1 MSSWLLRHMQARDT
15 EQEHR
20 ASTPLEL
27 FFDLTFVVAVSFAA
41 AGLAEAVETGRTAHG
56 VAVFAMAFFAIWW
69 GWLNFTWFASAY
81 DTDDWL
87 YRVVTLVQMGG
98 ALTVA
103 AGIPPVFSGGHFT
116 VIVVGYVIMR
126 LAMVCQWLRAWRN
139 DRARRAAATI
149 YIAGITLLQV
159 LWVVR
164 LSLPASLGNV
174 SFVVLMLG
182 ELAIPALAERRA
194 VTMFHRGH
202 VAERYGLF
210 TIIVLGEGVLASGNS
225 IIEALQDGEHVR
237 SLVTLAVSGLA
248 VLAGMW
254 WLYFVVESSEKL
266 TGYREAF
273 VWGYGHYAIFA
284 AAAAV
289 SSGIEVQV
297 AAITGTGH
305 ADGLP
310 TRLALALPLAVFVLV
325 VWALV
330 LRSAVP
336 RGADA
341 VVLAGA
347 AAMFA
352 AGFVPVADATS
363 TAIEAVLVAAVVA
376 GVVGLGGAR
385 SEPVAAEP
393 A

>member
-1 MSSWLLRHMQARDT
+1 MLSWLLRHMQARDT

-87 YRVVTLVQMGG
+87 YRIVTLVQMGG
-98 ALTVA
+98 ALS
-103 AGIPPVFSGGHFT
+103 GRRHPPVFSGGHFT

-139 DRARRAAATI
+139 DRARRATATI
-149 YIAGITLLQV
+149 YIVGITSLQV

-164 LSLPASLGNV
+164 LSLPAQLGNV

-210 TIIVLGEGVLASGNS
+210 TISCWVRACWRPATRSSWPCRTASTCGRWSRSRCPGSRCWPGCGGS
-225 IIEALQDGEHVR
+225 I
-237 SLVTLAVSGLA
+237 
-248 VLAGMW
+248 
-254 WLYFVVESSEKL
+254 SS
-266 TGYREAF
+266 
-273 VWGYGHYAIFA
+273 
-284 AAAAV
+284 
-289 SSGIEVQV
+289 SS
-297 AAITGTGH
+297 
-305 ADGLP
+305 
-310 TRLALALPLAVFVLV
+310 R
-325 VWALV
+325 
-330 LRSAVP
+330 
-336 RGADA
+336 
-341 VVLAGA
+341 
-347 AAMFA
+347 
-352 AGFVPVADATS
+352 
-363 TAIEAVLVAAVVA
+363 
-376 GVVGLGGAR
+376 AR
-385 SEPVAAEP
+385 S
-393 A
+393 